1 MCAFPVVSF
10 YCLLVMTVAVCV
22 YACVCVCAQRQF
34 KCGTMDPEQHEITF
48 SADYVGQ
55 VHETEELLKRHA
67 RRRLSMADQPEVASP
82 AADQV
87 RQHARMPLSLLQNTH
102 SQHGAFFCRLQLQ
115 P

>member
-1 MCAFPVVSF
+1 
-10 YCLLVMTVAVCV
+10 LLAGHDGCGVCV
-22 YACVCVCAQRQF
+22 CVCVCAQRQF